1 VLTFAD
7 PLPIRPQRVIVAGVS
22 GAGKT
27 SLARRIA
34 AITGGQ
40 HVEIDALF
48 HGPQWT
54 PRPEFVTD
62 VERFT
67 SQPAWTTEWQYT
79 IVRPLVADRAD
90 LVVWLDLPFWR
101 VVLPRVAKRTIRRR
115 RHGEVLWNGNVE
127 PPLRTIFA
135 NPDHIIRWSIYTRKR
150 TAVQVAAVAVGQ
162 PTLTIV
168 RLRSQDQVDDWL
180 AGALRIATTA
190 P

>member
-27 SLARRIA
+27 TLARRIA

-79 IVRPLVADRAD
+79 IVRPLLADRAD
-90 LVVWLDLPFWR
+90 LMVWLDLPFWR
-101 VVLPRVAKRTIRRR
+101 VVFPRVVKRTIRRR
-115 RHGEVLWNGNVE
+115 RHREALWNGNVE
-127 PPLRTIFA
+127 PPLRTIFT
-135 NPDHIIRWSIYTRKR
+135 NPDHIIRWSIRTRRR
-150 TAVQVAAVAVGQ
+150 TAAQVAAVAVER

-168 RLRSQDQVDDWL
+168 RLRSQDQVDAWCD
-180 AGALRIATTA
+180 GALQNAATT
-190 P
+190 

>member
-27 SLARRIA
+27 TLARRIA

-90 LVVWLDLPFWR
+90 LMVWLDLPFWR
-101 VVLPRVAKRTIRRR
+101 VVLPRVVKRTIRRR
-115 RHGEVLWNGNVE
+115 RHREVLWNGNVE

-135 NPDHIIRWSIYTRKR
+135 NPDHIIRWSIRTRRR
-150 TAVQVAAVAVGQ
+150 TAAQVAAVAIGRSA
-162 PTLTIV
+162 LTIV
-168 RLRSQDQVDDWL
+168 RLQSQNEVDAWL
-180 AGALRIATTA
+180 DGTLQNAAAA
-190 P
+190 